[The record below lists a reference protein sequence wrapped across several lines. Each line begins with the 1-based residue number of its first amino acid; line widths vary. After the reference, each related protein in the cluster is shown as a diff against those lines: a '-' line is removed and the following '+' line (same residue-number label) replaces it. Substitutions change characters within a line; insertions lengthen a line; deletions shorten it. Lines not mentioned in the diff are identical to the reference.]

1 MSANDPNEATT
12 PQGYIEALEEPRR
25 SQLMRLHDFIRTTV
39 PELVPFMER
48 PGLIGYGSYHYRYA
62 TGREGDSAIIGLSS
76 RKNYISVYATGGDGH
91 QYVAEMYKE
100 QLPKADIGKSCIRF
114 KRVEDI
120 DLDVLGKI
128 LKESESIMAP
138 LKNPHTP

>member
-1 MSANDPNEATT
+1 MSANDPNGATT

-25 SQLMRLHDFIRTTV
+25 SQLLRLHDFIRTTV
-39 PELVPFMER
+39 PELAPFMER

-100 QLPKADIGKSCIRF
+100 HCRRPTSARAASGSSGSRTSTSMC
-114 KRVEDI
+114 
-120 DLDVLGKI
+120 
-128 LKESESIMAP
+128 SERS
-138 LKNPHTP
+138 